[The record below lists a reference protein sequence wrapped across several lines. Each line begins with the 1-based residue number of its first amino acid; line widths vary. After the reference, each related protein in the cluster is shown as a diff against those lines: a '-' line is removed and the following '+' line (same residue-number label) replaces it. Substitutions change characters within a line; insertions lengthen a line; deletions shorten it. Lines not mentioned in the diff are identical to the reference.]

1 MGWVL
6 LFLVLIAAAFG
17 VLGAVVKATIFLVLT
32 IIMTVLALGFIV
44 YLLLRRQARRV
55 ERDLNRRLQP
65 PKQDYRY

>member
-17 VLGAVVKATIFLVLT
+17 VLGAVVKATVFIVLT
-32 IIMTVLALGFIV
+32 IVMTVLVLGFIAF
-44 YLLLRRQARRV
+44 LLLRRQARRI
-55 ERDLNRRLQP
+55 EQDLNRRLQP